1 MLPLIVGLSLLNTFR
16 PYLRSHITTDIA
28 SWEFIFINSVVIG
41 TISFIYAYIYKREKI
56 TNLFSLKWTQY
67 IAAILIGSLTVLS
80 TAVYLAYEKG
90 NILKTNFLWRGIS
103 SVVFIVAGL
112 FFFGEKMMPNQIVGV
127 LVIVAGSFLIAMDG
141 GKSGSDD

>member
-1 MLPLIVGLSLLNTFR
+1 MLPLLVGLSLLNTFR

-56 TNLFSLKWTQY
+56 TNLFTLKWTQY

-127 LVIVAGSFLIAMDG
+127 LVIVAGSFLVAIDS